1 MRYKE
6 ADGLQREVALDQRE
20 RERERERPRASK
32 DGHSYTLRGKN
43 VLTGWLH
50 SVSIGIVEAL
60 QRYACS
66 KKNMQRVYLRII
78 MLYFYRLKKNST

>member
-1 MRYKE
+1 MPYKE
-6 ADGLQREVALDQRE
+6 ADGLQREVTLDQ
-20 RERERERPRASK
+20 SK

>member
-6 ADGLQREVALDQRE
+6 ADGLQREVALDQ

>member
-1 MRYKE
+1 MPYKE
-6 ADGLQREVALDQRE
+6 ADGLQMEVTLDQ
-20 RERERERPRASK
+20 RERPRASE
-32 DGHSYTLRGKN
+32 DGHSYTLREKN

-60 QRYACS
+60 QRCACS

-78 MLYFYRLKKNST
+78 MLYFYRLKKNSA